1 MPDKAVKG
9 VKSVAQSAKAGMSG
23 THAFVTDLQGSNRI
37 GGPRPDGQRSVIF
50 DTETTGLDPA
60 TGDRIIE
67 IAAIE
72 LIRELPTSR
81 VFHRLVDPERD
92 VPEEATRIHG
102 FCRSDLAG
110 KPRFHEIADEFL
122 DFVGD
127 DPLIAHNAPFDFAFL
142 NAELERLARPTL
154 PHTRM
159 VCTLVLA
166 KARFPGMP
174 NSLNA
179 LCGRFGIDLSERV
192 THNALLDCRLLA
204 DVYVELT
211 GGRQRGLSLGVATH
225 AAIATYERTGN
236 RTPRVILP
244 TAAEL
249 ADHAAFVARLPSAVW
264 TAQ

>member
-1 MPDKAVKG
+1 MSTTPAL
-9 VKSVAQSAKAGMSG
+9 VA
-23 THAFVTDLQGSNRI
+23 DPQGS
-37 GGPRPDGQRSVIF
+37 GGGHRERSVIF

-102 FCRSDLAG
+102 FCRADLAG
-110 KPRFHEIADEFL
+110 KPRFHEIAEEFL
-122 DFVGD
+122 DFVGE

-142 NAELERLARPTL
+142 NAELARLSRPPL

-159 VCTLVLA
+159 ICTLVLA

-211 GGRQRGLSLGVATH
+211 GGRQRGLSLATSQ
-225 AAIATYERTGN
+225 AESVFSYARAER
-236 RTPRVILP
+236 RTPVLIEVG
-244 TAAEL
+244 AAQAE
-249 ADHAAFVARLPSAVW
+249 AHAAFVGRLKDPVW
-264 TAQ
+264 SI